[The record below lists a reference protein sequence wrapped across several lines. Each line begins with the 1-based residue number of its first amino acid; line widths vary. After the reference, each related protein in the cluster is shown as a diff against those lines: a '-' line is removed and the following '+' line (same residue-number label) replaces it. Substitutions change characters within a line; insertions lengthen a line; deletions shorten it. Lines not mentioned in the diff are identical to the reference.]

1 MARQENNL
9 KCTNVF
15 QSASEEERKKQFVRL
30 WIEMVNRIE
39 KKKNKCRPCKIDGDK
54 PLPL

>member
-15 QSASEEERKKQFVRL
+15 QSASEEERKNQFVRL

-39 KKKNKCRPCKIDGDK
+39 KNKKIEKTPKDAS
-54 PLPL
+54 